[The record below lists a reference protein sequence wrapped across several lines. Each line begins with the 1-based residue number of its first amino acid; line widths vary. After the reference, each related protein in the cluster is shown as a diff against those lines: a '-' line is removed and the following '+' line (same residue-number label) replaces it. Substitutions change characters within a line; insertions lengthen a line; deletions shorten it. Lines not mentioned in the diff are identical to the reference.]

1 MLQSH
6 EFLWLEGRRSEFV
19 PTFKY
24 TNQHRWREK
33 MTPKQSWVLKAA
45 IIVVAALVGVVLGSL
60 AMCYYYDLSFVEV
73 WFE

>member
-1 MLQSH
+1 
-6 EFLWLEGRRSEFV
+6 
-19 PTFKY
+19 
-24 TNQHRWREK
+24 

-73 WFE
+73 WFEWLPQIVNGDQKK

>member
-1 MLQSH
+1 
-6 EFLWLEGRRSEFV
+6 
-19 PTFKY
+19 
-24 TNQHRWREK
+24 

-60 AMCYYYDLSFVEV
+60 AMCYYYDLSFMELSFVKV